1 MFYSFSAR
9 ERASHK
15 KYDLFQNSARSHC
28 FGLYDNGLVDDEE
41 FVLLNDAF
49 TLENLP
55 FPYYK
60 YPEVSLEKKTN
71 MSVLQ
76 IFE

>member
-1 MFYSFSAR
+1 MTSFKTVR
-9 ERASHK
+9 EAIV
-15 KYDLFQNSARSHC
+15 L
-28 FGLYDNGLVDDEE
+28 GYDNGLVDDEE
-41 FVLLNDAF
+41 FVLLYDAF
-49 TLENLP
+49 TSENLP

-60 YPEVSLEKKTN
+60 YPEFSLEKKTN